1 VSFLEEIDEKP
12 RRTRPRRPPRG
23 PGTDQQTLWI
33 RRLVALGVGV
43 LVIVLIVVGIH
54 GCLSARKK
62 QAYRDYVRDVGALLQ
77 ESDQESKELFD
88 LLRNPSPNTPSPV
101 DVTNNA
107 NGVRVQSEQL
117 VDRAKGTSHPGGL
130 NDAQRYLVETL
141 EFRRDGIAA
150 IATNLRTAL
159 GDQGRSQAILNIA
172 AQMRNFDAADVIYS
186 QRFVPELQDG
196 LKKENLLGDESIPKS
211 QFLPDIDWLRPNV
224 VADRISRIRGGG
236 AASQPATP
244 GLHGTAL
251 GTVTVKPGG
260 QTLSTGQAVAIPA
273 GANTSFDVQVSDQG
287 NNDESNVTVKVT
299 ITGAGKPI
307 NVQQRLA
314 SISQGQTATVNVPL
328 AQTPP
333 TGKPVK
339 ITVQV
344 LPVPGEKKTDNNKST
359 FPAIF
364 TH

>member
-1 VSFLEEIDEKP
+1 MSFLEEIDEKP
-12 RRTRPRRPPRG
+12 RRTSPRRPPPRG

-33 RRLVALGVGV
+33 RRLVALGAGV

-117 VDRAKGTSHPGGL
+117 VDRAKGTSHPGEL
-130 NDAQRYLVETL
+130 NNAQRYLVETL
-141 EFRRDGIAA
+141 ECRRDGIAA
-150 IATNLRTAL
+150 I
-159 GDQGRSQAILNIA
+159 G
-172 AQMRNFDAADVIYS
+172 
-186 QRFVPELQDG
+186 
-196 LKKENLLGDESIPKS
+196 

-299 ITGAGKPI
+299 ITGAGKAI

-314 SISQGQTATVNVPL
+314 SIAQGQTATVNVPL